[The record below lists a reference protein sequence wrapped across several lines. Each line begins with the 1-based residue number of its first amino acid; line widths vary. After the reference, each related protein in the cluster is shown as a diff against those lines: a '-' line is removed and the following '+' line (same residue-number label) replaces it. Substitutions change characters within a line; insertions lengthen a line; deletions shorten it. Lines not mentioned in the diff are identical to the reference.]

1 MKFYGTREAADL
13 LGVKVRTLRE
23 WIKLGKI
30 KVEKSEDEWRWKI
43 SEEEICRL
51 RSKTSQAN

>member
-30 KVEKSEDEWRWKI
+30 KVEKSEDGWRWKI
-43 SEEEICRL
+43 SEEEIAR
-51 RSKTSQAN
+51 RIKNE